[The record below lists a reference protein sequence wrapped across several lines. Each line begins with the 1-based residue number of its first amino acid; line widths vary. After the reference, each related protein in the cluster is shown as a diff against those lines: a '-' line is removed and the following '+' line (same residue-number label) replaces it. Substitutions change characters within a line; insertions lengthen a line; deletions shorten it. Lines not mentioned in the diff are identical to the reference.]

1 MDGLPILVAS
11 FLSIFWYRDEKINT
25 SRTFLLFNLL
35 ETVIRK
41 FYHFKD
47 IATPRDCYPLT
58 SKATILE
65 KIDQQQADPEY
76 GSSVIVDV
84 QMLKLQLPR
93 YRDWQWVSCRRFL
106 FQFFGIIIRK
116 FCHFWD
122 ITMPPANAP
131 ANGFSGNS
139 DLQQADPECAHPIV

>member
-1 MDGLPILVAS
+1 MDELPILVAS
-11 FLSIFWYRDEKINT
+11 FLSIFWYRDEKITT
-25 SRTFLLFNLL
+25 SRTFLLF
-35 ETVIRK
+35 TFWGAVIRK

-93 YRDWQWVSCRRFL
+93 YRGWQWVSCRRFL

-131 ANGFSGNS
+131 ANG
-139 DLQQADPECAHPIV
+139 LQQQRQLSLALATHKN

>member
-1 MDGLPILVAS
+1 M
-11 FLSIFWYRDEKINT
+11 FTFWGA
-25 SRTFLLFNLL
+25 
-35 ETVIRK
+35 VIRK

-76 GSSVIVDV
+76 GSSVRVDV

-93 YRDWQWVSCRRFL
+93 YRDWQ
-106 FQFFGIIIRK
+106 
-116 FCHFWD
+116 
-122 ITMPPANAP
+122 
-131 ANGFSGNS
+131 
-139 DLQQADPECAHPIV
+139 